1 MMRGRWPRHEADP
14 APSLELIGCQY
25 FALCFRL
32 SAGCETFHGL
42 FSQCHFGGQVLRIAS
57 SSTALN
63 HSSTR
68 STKTLSSLG
77 FKPSGRLA
85 ARCLTRYQ
93 GSMSCTVVLKACAM
107 RMDET
112 AGRTKRRKRRGLDNR
127 LSSRPIHI
135 AGDQRADDRG
145 AVLDGLG
152 KRLAGLVKRKWYNSD
167 GGIELSHV

>member
-1 MMRGRWPRHEADP
+1 MMRSRRARHEADP
-14 APSLELIGCQY
+14 APSLKLIDCQY

-57 SSTALN
+57 ISTALN

-77 FKPSGRLA
+77 LKPSGRLA

-93 GSMSCTVVLKACAM
+93 GSMSCTVEIHEIQRNLFS
-107 RMDET
+107 
-112 AGRTKRRKRRGLDNR
+112 GRQRLGLDNR
-127 LSSRPIHI
+127 LSGRPVHV

-145 AVLDGLG
+145 AVLGGLG

-167 GGIELSHV
+167 GGIELSHA

>member
-1 MMRGRWPRHEADP
+1 MMRGRRAGHEADP
-14 APSLELIGCQY
+14 APSLKLICCQY

-42 FSQCHFGGQVLRIAS
+42 FSECHFGGQVLRIAS

-107 RMDET
+107 RMNKP
-112 AGRTKRRKRRGLDNR
+112 AGPAKRRKRLSLDNR
-127 LSSRPIHI
+127 LSGRPVHV
-135 AGDQRADDRG
+135 AGYQRADDRG
-145 AVLDGLG
+145 AVLGGLG

-167 GGIELSHV
+167 GGIELSHA